1 MPTRL
6 RGPVATLR
14 SWRPL
19 RQKSCRHSVSILPS
33 NRRHPTKVGCGPGR
47 QTMWQHAKANIS
59 GAGCF
64 IPYIRPVFSTCLTL
78 LIPLPPPCR
87 PKSSVRDIAYLHGA
101 LQLHTFA
108 TVWMSRLVDPTRS
121 GRPVEPI
128 PMEYAALPQYLVDD
142 MASFLVFLARSALLH
157 LSASVH
163 ITAAYIAASVPAKV
177 LVYLLIPPP
186 YLSLLPSHIRA
197 SISHATDLPTT

>member
-1 MPTRL
+1 MQAQRLHFTFQSAASHEGWVWTWPTDY
-6 RGPVATLR
+6 VATCEGQYFR
-14 SWRPL
+14 
-19 RQKSCRHSVSILPS
+19 CRLFHLPYDLFS
-33 NRRHPTKVGCGPGR
+33 PPASPFSFLCLHPVT
-47 QTMWQHAKANIS
+47 
-59 GAGCF
+59 
-64 IPYIRPVFSTCLTL
+64 
-78 LIPLPPPCR
+78 
-87 PKSSVRDIAYLHGA
+87 PKSSDRDLAYLHGA

-186 YLSLLPSHIRA
+186 RSLSPPFPHTRFY
-197 SISHATDLPTT
+197 ATDLPTT